1 MCTLMRFVIGVLHL
15 MLFGDQIKKMGWTRR
30 VARME
35 KKSSYSVLVGKCKR
49 KNLFG
54 RPRLTRILLKL
65 IF

>member
-1 MCTLMRFVIGVLHL
+1 MRFVIGVLHL

-35 KKSSYSVLVGKCKR
+35 KKRSAYSVVVGKCKR
-49 KNLFG
+49 KELFG
-54 RPRLTRILLKL
+54 RPRITRILLKL